1 VRTDLNVI
9 NLENL
14 TIEIRKPNSKPFLVA
29 TWYRSPS
36 SPTDFFSSYES
47 FIGKLYS
54 LDLNLS
60 SPTPAYRLIEISPQV
75 SSSEQP
81 DSKASESINGIS
93 ICNSNEISN
102 ALNEHFS
109 TIGPSLAC
117 KIPLT
122 SDEESIYLNN
132 IPENYNKLCFR
143 PTTTSVVFTHL
154 NRFSK
159 TKAAGLDN
167 ICARLIRECT
177 DIISGSL

>member
-1 VRTDLNVI
+1 MRIDLNVI

-36 SPTDFFSSYES
+36 SPTDLFSSYES

-54 LDLNLS
+54 LHLNLS

-81 DSKASESINGIS
+81 DSRGSESINDIP
-93 ICNSNEISN
+93 ICNSDETSN
-102 ALNEHFS
+102 TFNEHLS
-109 TIGPSLAC
+109 TIRPRLARE
-117 KIPLT
+117 IPLT
-122 SDEESIYLNN
+122 SDEESIYLKN

-143 PTTTSVVFTHL
+143 PTTTSVVFTQL
-154 NRFSK
+154 SRFSK
-159 TKAAGLDN
+159 TKATGLDN
-167 ICARLIRECT
+167 I
-177 DIISGSL
+177 SLLG

>member
-1 VRTDLNVI
+1 MRTDLYVI

-36 SPTDFFSSYES
+36 SPTDLFSSYES
-47 FIGKLYS
+47 FIRRLYS
-54 LDLNLS
+54 LDLNLF
-60 SPTPAYRLIEISPQV
+60 SPIPAYRLIEISPQV

-81 DSKASESINGIS
+81 DSKGSESINDIS

-102 ALNEHFS
+102 AFNEHFNYWAQTS
-109 TIGPSLAC
+109 PRNT
-117 KIPLT
+117 LT

-143 PTTTSVVFTHL
+143 PTTTSVVFAHL

-159 TKAAGLDN
+159 TKATGLDD
-167 ICARLIRECT
+167 ISARLIRKCT

>member
-1 VRTDLNVI
+1 M
-9 NLENL
+9 
-14 TIEIRKPNSKPFLVA
+14 
-29 TWYRSPS
+29 
-36 SPTDFFSSYES
+36 
-47 FIGKLYS
+47 
-54 LDLNLS
+54 S

-81 DSKASESINGIS
+81 DSKGSESISDIP

-102 ALNEHFS
+102 TFNEHLS
-109 TIGPSLAC
+109 TIKPRIARE
-117 KIPLT
+117 IPLT

-143 PTTTSVVFTHL
+143 PTTTSVVFTKL

-159 TKAAGLDN
+159 TKATGLDN
-167 ICARLIRECT
+167 ISARLIRECT